1 MSDFNLVETTVAK
14 IEPLDDAWF
23 VKAKQ
28 RLDRL
33 TKPLGS
39 LGKLEDLAQRI
50 CVITQKE
57 KPSLKQKII
66 FTLAADHGITAEG
79 VSAYPSEV
87 TVQMVL
93 NFLRGGA
100 GINVLARAVGAR
112 VIVVDIGVAKKLRA
126 AGSDSPRTEFGAKAG
141 HIRKAQC
148 RQTEMAFFRDRKINL
163 GTKNFAKEAAM
174 SRAEA
179 IRSVATGIQLIEEEL
194 KNGVDIVGTG
204 EMGIG
209 NTTPSSAI
217 TAVMTGMSVSQ
228 VTGQGTGI
236 ETGTLPHKVKVI
248 EKALALHQPNPKEPL
263 DVLSKVGGFEIG
275 GLAGIILGAASHR
288 IPVMLDGFISGAAA
302 LIANGFAP
310 QSRSYMIAAH
320 RSAEP
325 GHDAILK
332 FLGLSP
338 LLDLKMRLGEGTG
351 AALGMS
357 LADAACKILNEMAT
371 FEEAQ
376 VSGKIEPAEIQK

>member
-1 MSDFNLVETTVAK
+1 MNDLIQNTIAK
-14 IEPLDDAWF
+14 IEPLNEECF
-23 VKAKQ
+23 VRAKN
-28 RLDRL
+28 RLDHL

-39 LGKLEDLAQRI
+39 LGRLEELAQKI
-50 CVITQKE
+50 CAITQKE
-57 KPSLKQKII
+57 RPSLSHKAI

-87 TVQMVL
+87 TPQMVL
-93 NFLRGGA
+93 NFLHGGA
-100 GINVLARAVGAR
+100 GINVLSRLAGAR
-112 VIVVDIGVAKKLRA
+112 VVIVDVGVA
-126 AGSDSPRTEFGAKAG
+126 SDLSSKDLVSRK
-141 HIRKAQC
+141 IRKGAS
-148 RQTEMAFFRDRKINL
+148 
-163 GTKNFAKEAAM
+163 NFAKGPAM
-174 SRAEA
+174 SRQEA
-179 IRSVATGIQLIEEEL
+179 IQSIETGINLVEDEL
-194 KNGVDIVGTG
+194 KKGLDIVGTG

-217 TAVMTGMSVSQ
+217 TAAMTGKSAGM

-236 ETGTLPHKVKVI
+236 ETGALPHKVQVI
-248 EKALALHQPNPKEPL
+248 EKALALHRPDAKDPL

-275 GLAGIILGAASHR
+275 GLAGVILGSAKNR

-302 LIANGFAP
+302 LIAVGLSP
-310 QSRSYMIAAH
+310 VVRDYLIAAH

-332 FLGLSP
+332 HLGLSP

-351 AALGMS
+351 AALGMTIAEAS
-357 LADAACKILNEMAT
+357 CRILNEMAT

-376 VSGKIEPAEIQK
+376 VSEKKGTVKETL